1 MKRTWT
7 ETFPEIE
14 INMAQTQ
21 EHDIPVIHLPRFGI
35 AYAVPY
41 DAVKSLET
49 LTLSKP

>member
-35 AYAVPY
+35 AYAVQ
-41 DAVKSLET
+41 
-49 LTLSKP
+49 SKALRR